1 MRFTLYY
8 RKLGVSA
15 EQWMNDNED
24 IVKKYNELKKLS
36 ADLFK
41 QDEMAVNARN
51 QKFKNEIEK
60 YRELINL
67 RDKQIEQEV
76 QMRTE
81 VEKRLQKQRELVE
94 EQKESEKLQK
104 QLIKDFENYD
114 HTQQTFSINS
124 WVTNRRSQLNSKRSN
139 RANELINEWMTKNNG
154 KLTEENYSTVKG
166 TIDKQLDREFGK
178 KFTGLQVAAD
188 GLQLAGKVLKQAGTE
203 LLSLARTGIS
213 NQSNAYENSFTNISV
228 RNRTTRSQY
237 YGAQARVNNTL
248 SSMGLRNNIST
259 SQVQDMWN
267 TLASEGI
274 QIDLADQQTTTK
286 AIETV
291 LTNQIVPY
299 LDMSSSYMQKLAD
312 DNPYIMKQV
321 RGIGTSIQ
329 NVEGSNVV
337 ANEYLQDMM
346 NSLTPMAELA
356 NQEIGVQYADALGQ
370 LENLRNQG
378 FSDSQIGELYSTL
391 KTMVEDPYKALTSG
405 DTMTAI
411 AASRMLAS
419 GGNLGDA
426 GEWLRT
432 YMYGFEDLANAF
444 PEGNWASLYG
454 GIAANT
460 LGGPSAST
468 WTTMNA
474 KNISAYQSS
483 QAGRRSSSGVNYA
496 ADLATSDFSS
506 DRNQTNKTLQ
516 NITIEN
522 LMNEL
527 SVINEW
533 MGNWSGV
540 VVKAIEGIGNII
552 KTVIGV
558 KLAGSLLGGGSGS
571 GLLGKVGSSI
581 KTGAGKV
588 GTAAK
593 TGLSAVGNGSMLA
606 GVGNLASVAGGAY
619 LGYQGF
625 SNMASDISNGEF
637 NLGTGLSTTQGIAG
651 TTAAVAGGTAIG
663 ASLLG
668 ASGVAAA
675 AGPIG
680 WAALAV
686 AGVAA
691 AGKAIYDEVMENKK
705 INESQLEEM
714 NKQVD
719 EEISQRKEKQRE
731 QISAYT
737 ELRDEI
743 ISTNDVE
750 TAKRELLEAGMLTQ
764 EEYNDAQIN
773 SKDKLMDLTDE
784 YINSAQKLNEA
795 SNAIYSEIHKEQ
807 NKDMDPY
814 IQKTKEFMN
823 SIVKGA
829 GQTKMYKQDDKG
841 RSTTES
847 TIRALYDYYS
857 TADSLSED
865 EQKIFNKMSDY
876 MGSAYSDLSWEEI
889 DAIVNV
895 MDNEKE
901 AMRSSINKA
910 LKNTDILKRFTS
922 GYGNSWTGDRVTEQ
936 LGLEKYKPMDTEKA
950 QTALDNIASAL
961 INDTNTEIA
970 SETIRGYIND
980 YKNATG
986 HTDLNSLTGKTKEY
1000 ITKAMEKYNIE
1011 SYRQGINNVP
1021 ADQLA
1026 MLHQGEAVL
1035 TASTANELRNMTDV
1049 YRETTSQTFNLDAII
1064 QNQTSA
1070 LIIKMDEIIRAITT
1084 GVSGTQSLTRNT
1096 ADAKIWDSMIHMEST
1111 KAF

>member
-15 EQWMNDNED
+15 QQWMNDNED

-51 QKFKNEIEK
+51 QKFRNEIEK

-124 WVTNRRSQLNSKRSN
+124 WVTNRRSQLNSERSN

-203 LLSLARTGIS
+203 LLNLARTGIS

-405 DTMTAI
+405 DTMTSI
-411 AASRMLAS
+411 TAARMLAS

-432 YMYGFEDLANAF
+432 YMYGFEGLANAF

-454 GIAANT
+454 GIASNT

-533 MGNWSGV
+533 MGNWTNV
-540 VVKAIEGIGNII
+540 IVNAITGIGGII
-552 KTVIGV
+552 KTVVGGKI
-558 KLAGSLLGGGSGS
+558 ASSLLGGKASGILGGVRNGLNSAGTFIGS
-571 GLLGKVGSSI
+571 GL
-581 KTGAGKV
+581 A
-588 GTAAK
+588 
-593 TGLSAVGNGSMLA
+593 N
-606 GVGNLASVAGGAY
+606 
-619 LGYQGF
+619 GF
-625 SNMASDISNGEF
+625 SN
-637 NLGTGLSTTQGIAG
+637 
-651 TTAAVAGGTAIG
+651 AAPTAIG
-663 ASLLG
+663 AGKIGALTGTGGAIAGAAGVLAGGAMAVKGGMDVYNDFQSGDVNAGTALSGIGAAGGAVGAGALLAFG
-668 ASGVAAA
+668 ASN
-675 AGPIG
+675 PIG
-680 WAALAV
+680 WVALAIGG
-686 AGVAA
+686 AGLL
-691 AGKAIYDEVMENKK
+691 GRKLYDLATETGDISDELQEQTNEVMKNYQETHNKEIDSLNEVRDQLLKSNDAEEQKQLLINVGIATQEELNDEMYNNKQALVDLTDQYIASQKELNGAAEELVSQLENKDNEQQNSISTGMFSILDKNYNEMSDSDKQAATEFGKKYIAWLQEQASSGNEDASWRLNK
-705 INESQLEEM
+705 INENGVNLLDDTFTKRDLDAIMHYGSNSTSNELVRSFMSDSDNVHSITTNSAIQSALGLDSSFSKTDWSTAASYIESAINSDDTDTINSYLSQAKSMGLTY
-714 NKQVD
+714 D
-719 EEISQRKEKQRE
+719 LLSQYSPE
-731 QISAYT
+731 
-737 ELRDEI
+737 
-743 ISTNDVE
+743 
-750 TAKRELLEAGMLTQ
+750 LTQ
-764 EEYNDAQIN
+764 KL
-773 SKDKLMDLTDE
+773 KDKG
-784 YINSAQKLNEA
+784 IN
-795 SNAIYSEIHKEQ
+795 
-807 NKDMDPY
+807 
-814 IQKTKEFMN
+814 
-823 SIVKGA
+823 
-829 GQTKMYKQDDKG
+829 
-841 RSTTES
+841 
-847 TIRALYDYYS
+847 
-857 TADSLSED
+857 
-865 EQKIFNKMSDY
+865 
-876 MGSAYSDLSWEEI
+876 
-889 DAIVNV
+889 
-895 MDNEKE
+895 
-901 AMRSSINKA
+901 
-910 LKNTDILKRFTS
+910 
-922 GYGNSWTGDRVTEQ
+922 
-936 LGLEKYKPMDTEKA
+936 
-950 QTALDNIASAL
+950 
-961 INDTNTEIA
+961 
-970 SETIRGYIND
+970 
-980 YKNATG
+980 
-986 HTDLNSLTGKTKEY
+986 
-1000 ITKAMEKYNIE
+1000 

-1096 ADAKIWDSMIHMEST
+1096 ADAKVWDSMIHMEST

>member
-1 MRFTLYY
+1 MLSSGSTADKLFMADIMTNPNLNLYDLDDATNIMALY
-8 RKLGVSA
+8 GNRALEFAGNLGGYSSSTNGV
-15 EQWMNDNED
+15 
-24 IVKKYNELKKLS
+24 
-36 ADLFK
+36 
-41 QDEMAVNARN
+41 
-51 QKFKNEIEK
+51 
-60 YRELINL
+60 
-67 RDKQIEQEV
+67 
-76 QMRTE
+76 
-81 VEKRLQKQRELVE
+81 
-94 EQKESEKLQK
+94 
-104 QLIKDFENYD
+104 
-114 HTQQTFSINS
+114 
-124 WVTNRRSQLNSKRSN
+124 VTN
-139 RANELINEWMTKNNG
+139 M
-154 KLTEENYSTVKG
+154 
-166 TIDKQLDREFGK
+166 
-178 KFTGLQVAAD
+178 VAHNLGYTYGD
-188 GLQLAGKVLKQAGTE
+188 F
-203 LLSLARTGIS
+203 
-213 NQSNAYENSFTNISV
+213 SNAYKLLGEGLTFTDI
-228 RNRTTRSQY
+228 
-237 YGAQARVNNTL
+237 ANNT
-248 SSMGLRNNIST
+248 
-259 SQVQDMWN
+259 
-267 TLASEGI
+267 
-274 QIDLADQQTTTK
+274 
-286 AIETV
+286 
-291 LTNQIVPY
+291 
-299 LDMSSSYMQKLAD
+299 
-312 DNPYIMKQV
+312 
-321 RGIGTSIQ
+321 
-329 NVEGSNVV
+329 
-337 ANEYLQDMM
+337 
-346 NSLTPMAELA
+346 SLTPSQISTYSNQATSTFASGQNQTIEEL
-356 NQEIGVQYADALGQ
+356 QSVT
-370 LENLRNQG
+370 LEN
-378 FSDSQIGELYSTL
+378 F
-391 KTMVEDPYKALTSG
+391 
-405 DTMTAI
+405 
-411 AASRMLAS
+411 
-419 GGNLGDA
+419 
-426 GEWLRT
+426 
-432 YMYGFEDLANAF
+432 
-444 PEGNWASLYG
+444 
-454 GIAANT
+454 
-460 LGGPSAST
+460 
-468 WTTMNA
+468 
-474 KNISAYQSS
+474 
-483 QAGRRSSSGVNYA
+483 
-496 ADLATSDFSS
+496 
-506 DRNQTNKTLQ
+506 
-516 NITIEN
+516 
-522 LMNEL
+522 MNEL
-527 SVINEW
+527 AVMYETLGLTGPIIVS
-533 MGNWSGV
+533 
-540 VVKAIEGIGNII
+540 AIEGLGNILI
-552 KTVIGV
+552 TWLGANLIG
-558 KLAGSLLGGGSGS
+558 KFFGGSGS
-571 GLLGKVGSSI
+571 GLLGKVGNSI
-581 KTGAGKV
+581 KTGVGKV
-588 GTAAK
+588 GTVAK

-807 NKDMDPY
+807 NEDMDPY

-865 EQKIFNKMSDY
+865 EQKIFNKMSEY
-876 MGSAYSDLSWEEI
+876 MNSAYSDLSWEEI

-895 MDNEKE
+895 MDNEKK
-901 AMRSSINKA
+901 AMGSSINKA
-910 LKNTDILKRFTS
+910 LGNTVILSRFTS

-936 LGLEKYKPMDTEKA
+936 LGLEKYNPMDTEKA
-950 QTALDNIASAL
+950 QTALDNIAAAL

-970 SETIRGYIND
+970 SETIKGYIND

-1070 LIIKMDEIIRAITT
+1070 LIVKMDEIIRAITT

>member
-1 MRFTLYY
+1 M
-8 RKLGVSA
+8 
-15 EQWMNDNED
+15 
-24 IVKKYNELKKLS
+24 
-36 ADLFK
+36 
-41 QDEMAVNARN
+41 
-51 QKFKNEIEK
+51 
-60 YRELINL
+60 
-67 RDKQIEQEV
+67 
-76 QMRTE
+76 
-81 VEKRLQKQRELVE
+81 
-94 EQKESEKLQK
+94 
-104 QLIKDFENYD
+104 
-114 HTQQTFSINS
+114 
-124 WVTNRRSQLNSKRSN
+124 
-139 RANELINEWMTKNNG
+139 
-154 KLTEENYSTVKG
+154 
-166 TIDKQLDREFGK
+166 
-178 KFTGLQVAAD
+178 
-188 GLQLAGKVLKQAGTE
+188 LKQANVYRDTYTNV
-203 LLSLARTGIS
+203 SVRTGINRQTYYD
-213 NQSNAYENSFTNISV
+213 NQWNLN
-228 RNRTTRSQY
+228 NR
-237 YGAQARVNNTL
+237 L
-248 SSMGLRNNIST
+248 SSLGLKDNVRS
-259 SQVQDMWN
+259 SEVQTMWN
-267 TLASEGI
+267 SLANTGMNES
-274 QIDLADQQTTTK
+274 QMFATAIDN
-286 AIETV
+286 V
-291 LTNQIVPY
+291 VTNKIVPY
-299 LDMSSSYMQKLAD
+299 LDTTSQEFNLLNSRLNNDFVKDIRGINKANLEIAGNNYVTESLLNTIIDKVQPMSDEALQNLALGSTEITSFVNTLIAKGYDRDTAVSYATKYFQAQEYGDQMLSSGSTADKLFMADIMTNPNLNLYDLDDATNIMALYGNRALEFAGNLGGYSSSTNGVVTNMVAHNLGYTYGDFSNAYKLL
-312 DNPYIMKQV
+312 
-321 RGIGTSIQ
+321 G
-329 NVEGSNVV
+329 EGLTFTDI
-337 ANEYLQDMM
+337 AN
-346 NSLTPMAELA
+346 NTSLTPSQISTYSNQATSTFASGQNQTIEEL
-356 NQEIGVQYADALGQ
+356 QSVT
-370 LENLRNQG
+370 LEN
-378 FSDSQIGELYSTL
+378 F
-391 KTMVEDPYKALTSG
+391 
-405 DTMTAI
+405 
-411 AASRMLAS
+411 
-419 GGNLGDA
+419 
-426 GEWLRT
+426 
-432 YMYGFEDLANAF
+432 
-444 PEGNWASLYG
+444 
-454 GIAANT
+454 
-460 LGGPSAST
+460 
-468 WTTMNA
+468 
-474 KNISAYQSS
+474 
-483 QAGRRSSSGVNYA
+483 
-496 ADLATSDFSS
+496 
-506 DRNQTNKTLQ
+506 
-516 NITIEN
+516 
-522 LMNEL
+522 MNEL
-527 SVINEW
+527 AVMYETLGLTGPIIVS
-533 MGNWSGV
+533 
-540 VVKAIEGIGNII
+540 AIEGLGNILI
-552 KTVIGV
+552 TWLGANLIG
-558 KLAGSLLGGGSGS
+558 KFFGGSGS

-581 KTGAGKV
+581 KTGVGKV
-588 GTAAK
+588 GTVAK

-807 NKDMDPY
+807 NEDMDPY

-865 EQKIFNKMSDY
+865 EQKIFNKMSEY
-876 MGSAYSDLSWEEI
+876 MNSAYSDLSWEEI

-895 MDNEKE
+895 MDNEKK
-901 AMRSSINKA
+901 AMGSSINKA
-910 LKNTDILKRFTS
+910 LGNTVILSRFTS

-936 LGLEKYKPMDTEKA
+936 LGLEKYNPMDTEKA
-950 QTALDNIASAL
+950 QTALDNIAAAL

-970 SETIRGYIND
+970 SETIKGYIND

-1096 ADAKIWDSMIHMEST
+1096 ADAKVWDSMIHMEST

>member
-1 MRFTLYY
+1 M
-8 RKLGVSA
+8 
-15 EQWMNDNED
+15 
-24 IVKKYNELKKLS
+24 
-36 ADLFK
+36 
-41 QDEMAVNARN
+41 
-51 QKFKNEIEK
+51 
-60 YRELINL
+60 
-67 RDKQIEQEV
+67 
-76 QMRTE
+76 
-81 VEKRLQKQRELVE
+81 
-94 EQKESEKLQK
+94 
-104 QLIKDFENYD
+104 
-114 HTQQTFSINS
+114 
-124 WVTNRRSQLNSKRSN
+124 
-139 RANELINEWMTKNNG
+139 
-154 KLTEENYSTVKG
+154 
-166 TIDKQLDREFGK
+166 
-178 KFTGLQVAAD
+178 
-188 GLQLAGKVLKQAGTE
+188 LKQANVYRDTYTNV
-203 LLSLARTGIS
+203 SVRTGINRQTYYD
-213 NQSNAYENSFTNISV
+213 NQWNLN
-228 RNRTTRSQY
+228 NR
-237 YGAQARVNNTL
+237 L
-248 SSMGLRNNIST
+248 SSLGLKDNVRS
-259 SQVQDMWN
+259 SEVQTMWN
-267 TLASEGI
+267 SLANTGMNES
-274 QIDLADQQTTTK
+274 QMFATAIDN
-286 AIETV
+286 V
-291 LTNQIVPY
+291 VTNKIVPY
-299 LDMSSSYMQKLAD
+299 LDTTSQEFNLLNSRLNNDFVKDIRGINKANLEIAGNNYVTESLLNTIIDKVQPMSDEALQNLALGSTEITSFVNTLIAKGYDRDTAVSYATKYFQAQEYGDQMLSSGSTADKLFMADIMTNPNLNLYDLDDATNIMALYGNRALEFAGNLGGYSSSTNGVVTNMVAHNLGYTYGDFSNAYKLL
-312 DNPYIMKQV
+312 
-321 RGIGTSIQ
+321 G
-329 NVEGSNVV
+329 EGLTFTDI
-337 ANEYLQDMM
+337 AN
-346 NSLTPMAELA
+346 NTSLTPSQISTYSNQATSTFASGQNQTIEEL
-356 NQEIGVQYADALGQ
+356 QSVT
-370 LENLRNQG
+370 LEN
-378 FSDSQIGELYSTL
+378 F
-391 KTMVEDPYKALTSG
+391 
-405 DTMTAI
+405 
-411 AASRMLAS
+411 
-419 GGNLGDA
+419 
-426 GEWLRT
+426 
-432 YMYGFEDLANAF
+432 
-444 PEGNWASLYG
+444 
-454 GIAANT
+454 
-460 LGGPSAST
+460 
-468 WTTMNA
+468 
-474 KNISAYQSS
+474 
-483 QAGRRSSSGVNYA
+483 
-496 ADLATSDFSS
+496 
-506 DRNQTNKTLQ
+506 
-516 NITIEN
+516 
-522 LMNEL
+522 MNEL
-527 SVINEW
+527 AVMYETLGLTGPIIVS
-533 MGNWSGV
+533 
-540 VVKAIEGIGNII
+540 AIEGLGNILI
-552 KTVIGV
+552 TWLGANLIG
-558 KLAGSLLGGGSGS
+558 KFFGGSGS

-593 TGLSAVGNGSMLA
+593 TGLSTIGNGSMLA

-807 NKDMDPY
+807 NEDMDPY

-865 EQKIFNKMSDY
+865 EQKIFNKMSEY
-876 MGSAYSDLSWEEI
+876 MNSAYSDLSWEEI

-895 MDNEKE
+895 MDNEKK
-901 AMRSSINKA
+901 AMGSSINKA
-910 LKNTDILKRFTS
+910 LGNTVILSRFTS

-936 LGLEKYKPMDTEKA
+936 LGLEKYNPMDTEKA
-950 QTALDNIASAL
+950 QTALDNIAAAL

-970 SETIRGYIND
+970 SETIKGYIND

-1096 ADAKIWDSMIHMEST
+1096 ADAKVWDSMIHMEST